1 MDLRQMDEASLS
13 QLLADCP
20 WFTAARTELLRR
32 RGVDVSLRSGLMASE
47 GIFLPR
53 DSALRRQWALER
65 ACRGSVGASSGSSAG
80 SSSAGGSASGSSS
93 GSSAASS
100 ARPGGDYFSESEI
113 DAADSGAE
121 AFDSIARSL
130 RERFASLREEENAA
144 SGAVA
149 ESETLARIYA
159 LQGLNDKA
167 IAVYEKLILL
177 YPEKSAYFALL
188 IEEIRNKTQ

>member
-1 MDLRQMDEASLS
+1 MDEASLS

-32 RGVDVSLRSGLMASE
+32 RGSDVSLRSALLATD
-47 GIFLPR
+47 GIFLPKG
-53 DSALRRQWALER
+53 SALRRQWALER
-65 ACRGSVGASSGSSAG
+65 ACRGSVGAS
-80 SSSAGGSASGSSS
+80 
-93 GSSAASS
+93 AA
-100 ARPGGDYFSESEI
+100 ARPGGDYFSESDV
-113 DAADSGAE
+113 DAADGGAE

>member
-32 RGVDVSLRSGLMASE
+32 RGSDVSLRSGLMATD
-47 GIFLPR
+47 GIFLPKG
-53 DSALRRQWALER
+53 SALRRQWALER
-65 ACRGSVGASSGSSAG
+65 ACRGSVSASSASV
-80 SSSAGGSASGSSS
+80 GGSASGSSS
-93 GSSAASS
+93 GSSAAFA
-100 ARPGGDYFSESEI
+100 ARPGGDYFSESDV
-113 DAADSGAE
+113 DAADGGAE